1 MLWTQSYFLRNLF
14 YWERARNS
22 CRRLRGLGVMPGSI
36 GEGLR
41 RRRQGMETPLGEKTR
56 GINSDHLGE
65 AWSWP
70 MLRRMSYHPKA
81 KVLTKLI
88 HVFVLHL
95 AAGLWE
101 MKEIIFSVCLSNA
114 VHSTGHEE
122 GILQVELYFQKT
134 QSEDQLGT
142 EDKIWAVFSGIGDP
156 CENTFFFLY
165 RIYWGPLATFF
176 GPSQEKIHIWIL
188 NTRCWPQWW
197 RN

>member
-1 MLWTQSYFLRNLF
+1 
-14 YWERARNS
+14 
-22 CRRLRGLGVMPGSI
+22 MPGST

-81 KVLTKLI
+81 KVLTELI

-101 MKEIIFSVCLSNA
+101 RKEIIFSVCLCNA

-142 EDKIWAVFSGIGDP
+142 EDMSSIFRDWGSLWKYI
-156 CENTFFFLY
+156 FFLY